1 MDKVEEMASVKNEQD
16 IYQSMVDIILDP
28 NDPAVIEQ
36 AKADGISQNWLKAAQ
51 KSPVYKIVKEW
62 GVALPLHPEY
72 RTLPMVWYVPPLSPI
87 LQRVTSDVYLPEAT
101 EMRVPVQYLANMFS
115 AGNTDIVETVLQKI
129 LDMREFMKRREHGE
143 EEVLSG
149 REMLTETQMLA
160 MYKLLGLSKYN
171 DRFVIPTDV
180 DVSREDRIGM
190 QQHQGFRCP
199 TGGCHR

>member
-1 MDKVEEMASVKNEQD
+1 
-16 IYQSMVDIILDP
+16 
-28 NDPAVIEQ
+28 
-36 AKADGISQNWLKAAQ
+36 
-51 KSPVYKIVKEW
+51 
-62 GVALPLHPEY
+62 
-72 RTLPMVWYVPPLSPI
+72 
-87 LQRVTSDVYLPEAT
+87 
-101 EMRVPVQYLANMFS
+101 
-115 AGNTDIVETVLQKI
+115 
-129 LDMREFMKRREHGE
+129 MKRREHGE